1 MARVGEEG
9 AGERGSGVVSEG
21 TGFGGGLE
29 EPFDGLWAWHV
40 GVRAEADSAGAPGG
54 PACLTPCSS
63 SCSSSCSIFGRL
75 ADPASEGIEH
85 EDEHEK
91 TFESARRPGVT
102 R

>member
-63 SCSSSCSIFGRL
+63 SCSIFGRL

-85 EDEHEK
+85 EDEHEHEK
-91 TFESARRPGVT
+91 TFESSRRPGVA